1 MRMQLKLLIHRLLL
15 RNLKTKICLIILQMG
30 LLYEYCRTS
39 SFSSAENIFNTFP
52 AMTINFIF
60 QNLNW
65 ILYYLV
71 PLFVMIPVFKE
82 FLLKQNVFVWIRKS
96 NSRLPVVLV
105 GGLILAS
112 SILYNLYFWVV
123 VWILKIKT
131 ISVLFIF
138 RLGLATTLSLIGITI
153 LILVLTMLLRGIV
166 GELLTVV
173 LFLVVLSLKTNWV
186 ILITTTLNLKFV
198 SGILVIWIVIL
209 VELLN
214 LAYRKTELL

>member
-1 MRMQLKLLIHRLLL
+1 MQLRLLIYRLLL
-15 RNLKTKICLIILQMG
+15 RNLKAKICLIILQIG
-30 LLYEYCRTS
+30 LLYEYCQES
-39 SFSSAENIFNTFP
+39 SFNSAENIFNTFP

-71 PLFVMIPVFKE
+71 PLSVMIPIFKE

-105 GGLILAS
+105 GGLILVS
-112 SILYNLYFWVV
+112 SVLYNLYFWAV
-123 VWILKIKT
+123 VWIFKIKT

-166 GELLTVV
+166 GELLTIV
-173 LFLVVLSLKTNWV
+173 LFLIVLALKTNWV

-198 SGILVIWIVIL
+198 SGILVIWLVIL

-214 LAYRKTELL
+214 LTYRKMELL

>member
-1 MRMQLKLLIHRLLL
+1 MKAELDLLYDQLLV
-15 RNLKTKICLIILQMG
+15 RNLKTKICLIILQIG
-30 LLYEYCRTS
+30 LLYEYCQES
-39 SFSSAENIFNTFP
+39 SFNSAENIFNTFP
-52 AMTINFIF
+52 AMTSNFIF

-71 PLFVMIPVFKE
+71 PLFAMIPVFKE

-173 LFLVVLSLKTNWV
+173 LFLIVLALKTNWA

-198 SGILVIWIVIL
+198 SGILVIWLVIL